1 MSKDVTI
8 LVDFDHTLFDTTQ
21 FANSISGSPKA
32 VDYKDFLYPDALPFL
47 EYASEFGDLTLF
59 SEGEIEFQK
68 EKIDGVGIEKFFTD
82 GIKILPSYT
91 KVSELTKMSNAVN
104 LIMIDDKPEVVDQ
117 AISLGFKVIRINRGK
132 YAGVNSK
139 LKPNFVVESLAEL
152 VKKDL
157 LRDF

>member
-8 LVDFDHTLFDTTQ
+8 LVDFDYTLFDTTR
-21 FANSISGSPKA
+21 FVNTLSSSPKT
-32 VDYKDFLYPDALPFL
+32 VDYKDFLYPDALGFL
-47 EYASEFGDLTLF
+47 EYASEFGNLILF

-68 EKIDGVGIEKFFTD
+68 EKIDGVDIEKLFSG

-104 LIMIDDKPEVVDQ
+104 LIMIDDKPDVVDQ
-117 AISLGFKVIRINRGK
+117 AVSLGFKTIRINRGK
-132 YAGVNSK
+132 YAGVNTK
-139 LKPNFVVESLAEL
+139 LKPNFVVESLEEI